1 MATTQYKK
9 NEDGQYV
16 CPSCP
21 YTARIQSTMHYHLKK
36 HEDTLPYS
44 CTHCDK
50 QFAQKSVLDLHVSAR
65 HKEPGT
71 KASETFKC
79 PCCTYEDV
87 RKGNRMIHFL
97 RVHLKDCTDALKET
111 PPKETKASAS
121 CKGCSKTFKSMTQF
135 YYHAA
140 SCVKPLE
147 THANYKAWLELKK
160 S

>member
-1 MATTQYKK
+1 MSTTQYKK
-9 NEDGQYV
+9 NDDGQYV

-36 HEDTLPYS
+36 HQDTLPHS
-44 CTHCDK
+44 CTHCK
-50 QFAQKSVLDLHVSAR
+50 KEFAQKSVLDLHISAR

-71 KASETFKC
+71 KAPETFKC

-97 RVHLKDCTDALKET
+97 RVHLKDCTDSLKET
-111 PPKETKASAS
+111 PSKETKAAAS
-121 CKGCSKTFKSMTQF
+121 CKGCAKTFKSMTQF

-140 SCVKPLE
+140 SCVKPSE
-147 THANYKAWLELKK
+147 THVNYKTWLELKK